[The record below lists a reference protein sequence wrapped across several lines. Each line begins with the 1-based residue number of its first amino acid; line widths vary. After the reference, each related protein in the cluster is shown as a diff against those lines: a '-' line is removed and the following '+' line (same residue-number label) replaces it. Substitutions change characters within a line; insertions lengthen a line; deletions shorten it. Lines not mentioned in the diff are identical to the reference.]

1 MNNIRCDTEKR
12 TVSIC
17 IKRPDKM
24 IVAQFE
30 FESAEKMNQFL
41 DILKVRYKE
50 LAYGNYTLFDMV
62 IDKPIHRE
70 SVPPELFLN

>member
-41 DILKVRYKE
+41 DLKKYLLVLKKMIEY
-50 LAYGNYTLFDMV
+50 L
-62 IDKPIHRE
+62 
-70 SVPPELFLN
+70 